1 MSDEQKHEELQEH
14 LLERP
19 KMLTPWKNSYDQ
31 PR

>member
-19 KMLTPWKNSYDQ
+19 NLVYKLDESKSH
-31 PR
+31 

>member
-19 KMLTPWKNSYDQ
+19 KIYLTWATYPL
-31 PR
+31 